1 MFGTEEYFLNFMS
14 QNRHYK
20 VVKKLETL
28 KQGYEDSLKGLSAE
42 EAFNGSEWSV
52 RDLLAHSTGGFY
64 QTMTRRILDEDTPD
78 FGNRGFDI
86 EKAWQGILERS
97 IADVTEAYET
107 AKNLTEEQMNR
118 TGIHNGDI
126 KTPIDTLESWAEH
139 LEEHFLQLRDEVIPR
154 EKT

>member
-1 MFGTEEYFLNFMS
+1 MSNERHSKLVNKLN
-14 QNRHYK
+14 
-20 VVKKLETL
+20 TL
-28 KQGYEDSLKGLSAE
+28 KKGYEDSLNGLNAE

-86 EKAWQGILERS
+86 EKAWQHILERS
-97 IADVTEAYET
+97 INDVTEAYET
-107 AKNLTEEQMNR
+107 AKNLTDEQMNR
-118 TGIHNGDI
+118 TGIYNGET